1 MEKNR
6 KNLLISNILMIIY
19 LILNLILIV
28 LSNNIISD
36 NIYENIEN
44 ISIFVLSIIGIVYY
58 FILYFK
64 KDIDLK
70 KHSKG
75 ILIWGIIFFI
85 LNIISGI
92 FSFIIY
98 DNIKEKKEKRELPK
112 LEHSN
117 LVNKYLSLIPL
128 ILFLLLF
135 FVLPNH
141 IDSKYYFISYIVL
154 FISSIL
160 IFRKQLICDFK
171 IFKKYFKEYSLLVF
185 KTWGKALI
193 IIVIMNLIIQI
204 FTNTATSTNQ
214 ETLQQMFNSNAI
226 LVALLSIIYAPI
238 VEELIFRG
246 TFRNFIK
253 NKYLYIIISGVMF
266 GLLHVIDDFQSI
278 SELLFIFVYS
288 FLGCTLASIYYKTN
302 NICTNI
308 YMHAIQNT
316 LSVVGMLLLKF
327 M

>member
-98 DNIKEKKEKRELPK
+98 DNMKI
-112 LEHSN
+112 SN
-117 LVNKYLSLIPL
+117 
-128 ILFLLLF
+128 
-135 FVLPNH
+135 
-141 IDSKYYFISYIVL
+141 
-154 FISSIL
+154 
-160 IFRKQLICDFK
+160 
-171 IFKKYFKEYSLLVF
+171 
-185 KTWGKALI
+185 
-193 IIVIMNLIIQI
+193 
-204 FTNTATSTNQ
+204 
-214 ETLQQMFNSNAI
+214 
-226 LVALLSIIYAPI
+226 
-238 VEELIFRG
+238 
-246 TFRNFIK
+246 
-253 NKYLYIIISGVMF
+253 
-266 GLLHVIDDFQSI
+266 QS
-278 SELLFIFVYS
+278 
-288 FLGCTLASIYYKTN
+288 
-302 NICTNI
+302 
-308 YMHAIQNT
+308 
-316 LSVVGMLLLKF
+316 
-327 M
+327 